1 MRSSSTR
8 PLRWMPNSA
17 TTLLAAIAFS
27 AFQASMR
34 SRSVSTPASAMRL
47 PVLSLAWHEAQC
59 AANTGLP
66 AAARVASI
74 GNGYSGGGRFDRYR
88 SEEHTSELQS
98 LMRISYAVF
107 CLKKKNN
114 TEQKQ
119 PHN

>member
-1 MRSSSTR
+1 
-8 PLRWMPNSA
+8 MPNSA

-74 GNGYSGGGRFDRYR
+74 GNGYSGGGR

-107 CLKKKNN
+107 CVKNQTN
-114 TEQKQ
+114 
-119 PHN
+119 PN